1 MDNDSMPLVNVSL
14 LDGNPSDLY
23 SLVGWLQRT
32 DEFRGRVKTL
42 PRQPGPHEMGGATEI
57 VSIVLGSGASAV
69 LAGTLT
75 TWLQTRRA
83 KVSVEFVVSETGET
97 LRRVEVD
104 GGSAASVKELYE
116 ALAPDR
122 TVP

>member
-1 MDNDSMPLVNVSL
+1 MALVNVSL
-14 LDGNPSDLY
+14 LDGRPGDLH
-23 SLVGWLQRT
+23 SLFGWLQRT

-42 PRQPGPHEMGGATEI
+42 PRRPGPHEMGGATEI

-69 LAGTLT
+69 LAGALT

-83 KVSVEFVVSETGET
+83 RVSVDIVVSDTGET
-97 LRRVEVD
+97 LRRIEVD
-104 GGSAASVKELYE
+104 AGDAASVKELYE
-116 ALAPDR
+116 ALATDR